1 HRPLAAV
8 LNSVGHPRLASE
20 GPRVPRQIRDRA
32 GGPAAPATIRQPRQL
47 QPAAE
52 DTPDFPGGALLPLLQ
67 PPQEAPLGP
76 VSGVEGQP
84 GEADAVGRRLIEQVE
99 GDLPLGAVAQRL
111 GDAGPLAA
119 RPVGGPRL
127 GQVQVAVEQAV
138 EIQGS
143 VAEVD
148 GDDAVVDLAAGPAV
162 LPLDAGGLVALLGA
176 AG

>member
-1 HRPLAAV
+1 
-8 LNSVGHPRLASE
+8 
-20 GPRVPRQIRDRA
+20 RQIRDRA

-52 DTPDFPGGALLPLLQ
+52 GTRDFAGVALLPLLQ
-67 PPQEAPLGP
+67 PAQQARLGP
-76 VSGVEGQP
+76 VNCVERQP
-84 GEADAVGRRLIEQVE
+84 GEADAVDHRPTGQGE

-111 GDAGPLAA
+111 GDAAPLAA

-176 AG
+176 AGVV